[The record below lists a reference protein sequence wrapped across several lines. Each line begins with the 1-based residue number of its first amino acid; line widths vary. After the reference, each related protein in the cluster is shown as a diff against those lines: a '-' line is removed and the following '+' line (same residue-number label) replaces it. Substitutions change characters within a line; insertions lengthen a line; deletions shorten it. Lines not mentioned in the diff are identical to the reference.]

1 MLTKRLNNSIDLR
14 HVFLVSILFLLSQA
28 RLMAQSDVNQLSKK
42 EIAITID
49 SINRKLN
56 KNYVFPEIATKMAG
70 ILNANLKNGK
80 YSTLSN
86 PSELASQ
93 LTNDLREVRIST

>member
-1 MLTKRLNNSIDLR
+1 
-14 HVFLVSILFLLSQA
+14 
-28 RLMAQSDVNQLSKK
+28 MAQSDVDKLTKN

-49 SINRKLN
+49 SINHKLN

-70 ILNANLKNGK
+70 ILNANVKNGK

-93 LTNDLREVRIST
+93 LTNDLREVSKDKHLMVVYNPAVIARENALTDKDRANEEAE